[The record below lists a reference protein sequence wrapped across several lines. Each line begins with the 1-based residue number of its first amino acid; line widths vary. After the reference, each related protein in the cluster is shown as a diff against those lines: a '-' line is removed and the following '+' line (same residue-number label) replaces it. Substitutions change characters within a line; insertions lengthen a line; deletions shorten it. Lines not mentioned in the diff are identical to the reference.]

1 MATGMVAPDGHRY
14 SRMVG
19 CDRLGSFLNLS
30 MAAGLVDRKPFT
42 CLYRCAKDHAPQGK
56 VNLYS
61 DPHCCFPRR
70 TNEIL
75 LILVPTKTFKC
86 HCAESVVVIVRKVW
100 FADANASGSCPTRL
114 NPTRLAERAT
124 KGTP

>member
-1 MATGMVAPDGHRY
+1 MATGMVASDGHRY

-30 MAAGLVDRKPFT
+30 MAAGLVDREPFS
-42 CLYRCAKDHAPQGK
+42 CLYRCAKDHAPKGK

-61 DPHCCFPRR
+61 NPHCCVPRR

-86 HCAESVVVIVRKVW
+86 YCAESVVRR
-100 FADANASGSCPTRL
+100 C
-114 NPTRLAERAT
+114 ER
-124 KGTP
+124 

>member
-1 MATGMVAPDGHRY
+1 MATGMVASDGHRY

-30 MAAGLVDRKPFT
+30 MAAGLVDREPFT

-61 DPHCCFPRR
+61 NPHCCVPP
-70 TNEIL
+70 TNERESADSRRHQNLQVL
-75 LILVPTKTFKC
+75 LCGKCGSQMRTLVAVARPDL
-86 HCAESVVVIVRKVW
+86 I
-100 FADANASGSCPTRL
+100 RL
-114 NPTRLAERAT
+114 D
-124 KGTP
+124 